1 MSIAA
6 KLNRLAVCGTL
17 AWLTIGNGGLLS
29 AEEDW
34 APVHTSRT
42 PAATAATS
50 RVPEV
55 IVRPVAFETESESE
69 SVPHLPAK
77 LPPPMLVPTGLPTAH
92 QSPVASSPGGPRSCS
107 CERCAGPTPRRHAH
121 AKPAAQKPAAQKPG
135 CLVYCVLDGVAGGIE
150 HALRLKSPGE
160 RCGRSGQDV
169 TTCGCGLCSKTPAS
183 KPVQSNRVRPLP
195 KRLPAGSSTAVPMS
209 PTVPMEVDTPLI
221 DPPASPLSH
230 PIEQLEPKTVPRL
243 PAPVVP
249 DELAD
254 PFEDDQAWRPG
265 RNAAIKR
272 SAYYE

>member
-6 KLNRLAVCGTL
+6 KFNRLAVCGTL

-34 APVHTSRT
+34 APVHTART
-42 PAATAATS
+42 PAATAAPP
-50 RVPEV
+50 RVQDAM
-55 IVRPVAFETESESE
+55 VRTVAFESESE
-69 SVPHLPAK
+69 SVPQLPAK
-77 LPPPMLVPTGLPTAH
+77 LPPPTLAPAERLPVYP
-92 QSPVASSPGGPRSCS
+92 QIVAPSHAGPRSCS
-107 CERCAGPTPRRHAH
+107 CDHCAGPAPRRHAH
-121 AKPAAQKPAAQKPG
+121 AKPAAHRPAAQKPG

-169 TTCGCGLCSKTPAS
+169 ATCGCGVCSKTPAL
-183 KPVQSNRVRPLP
+183 PRVRSMPARSLP
-195 KRLPAGSSTAVPMS
+195 KRLPTRSSTAVPMP
-209 PTVPMEVDTPLI
+209 PTVPMKIETPLV

-230 PIEQLEPKTVPRL
+230 PIEELEPKTVPRL